1 MIASISG
8 SVQAIGKDSL
18 VISVGGIGLRVLV
31 PKGVLEDTGGI
42 GRTIFLYTYLAV
54 RETALT
60 LYGFETEDDLRLFEL
75 LIGVNKVG
83 PKLALAVLSTLS
95 PEILRS
101 AVMQEEAVV
110 LQRVR
115 GIGKKSA
122 QTILFALRGKLDD
135 IDASAVGLVNDVDAD
150 VIDFLTA
157 LGFSIVE
164 AQAAIQKLPRDVRG
178 VDERVALALQ
188 QLDQT
193 K

>member
-8 SVQAIGKDSL
+8 SVQSIGKNSL
-18 VISVGGIGLRVLV
+18 VINVGGVGLRVIV
-31 PKGVLEDTGGI
+31 PKGVLEDTGGV
-42 GRTIFLYTYLAV
+42 GRNIFLNTYLAV

-75 LIGVNKVG
+75 LIGINKIG
-83 PKLALAVLSTLS
+83 PKVALAVLSTLS

-110 LQRVR
+110 LQRVP

-122 QTILFALRGKLDD
+122 ETILFALRGKLDAP
-135 IDASAVGLVNDVDAD
+135 DASSVGLVSDVDAD

-164 AQAAIQKLPRDVRG
+164 AQTAIQKLPRNVRS
-178 VDERVALALQ
+178 VDERVALALK
-188 QLDQT
+188 QLDQA
-193 K
+193 